1 MTIRLQKDATGKL
14 RQRIQSG
21 DHLLFADESTE
32 LGGDDSGLSP
42 HDLFDAS
49 LAACKA
55 MTLLLYAQRKA
66 MPLESVDIE
75 IDRDSSQE
83 SKGHYGL
90 NVKLGFNGNLS
101 ENDKTRLTEIAAR
114 CPIHKL
120 MTQTEITISTT
131 VA

>member
-1 MTIRLQKDATGKL
+1 MTIRLQKDANGKL
-14 RQRIQSG
+14 RQRIQCG
-21 DHLLFADESTE
+21 NNLLFADESAE

-83 SKGHYGL
+83 AKGHYGL

-101 ENDKTRLTEIAAR
+101 ESDKTRLTEIAAR

-120 MTQTEITISTT
+120 MAQTEITITTT
-131 VA
+131 VV